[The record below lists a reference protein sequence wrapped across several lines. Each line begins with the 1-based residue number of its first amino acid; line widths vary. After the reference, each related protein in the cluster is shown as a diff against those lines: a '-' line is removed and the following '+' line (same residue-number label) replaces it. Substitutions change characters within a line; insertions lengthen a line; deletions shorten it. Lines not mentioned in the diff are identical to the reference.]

1 MNINEAEKIIRKIA
15 KSIALDSILVGLAL
29 VKHLELDKED
39 RLIKEAYELVNGTIE
54 ATLYKEL
61 ITKSFVDQ
69 LAREREG
76 G

>member
-1 MNINEAEKIIRKIA
+1 MNMNEAEKIIRKIA

-69 LAREREG
+69 LARA
-76 G
+76 

>member
-1 MNINEAEKIIRKIA
+1 MNMNEAEKIIRKIA

-29 VKHLELDKED
+29 VKHLELDTED

-69 LAREREG
+69 LARA
-76 G
+76 

>member
-1 MNINEAEKIIRKIA
+1 MNMNEAEKIIRKIA
-15 KSIALDSILVGLAL
+15 KSIGLDSILVGLAL

-69 LAREREG
+69 LARA
-76 G
+76 

>member
-1 MNINEAEKIIRKIA
+1 MNMNEAEKIIRKIA

-29 VKHLELDKED
+29 IKHLELDKED

-69 LAREREG
+69 LARA
-76 G
+76 

>member
-1 MNINEAEKIIRKIA
+1 MNMNEAEKIIRKIA
-15 KSIALDSILVGLAL
+15 KSMGLDSILVGLAL
-29 VKHLELDKED
+29 VKHLELDTED

-69 LAREREG
+69 LARA
-76 G
+76 

>member
-1 MNINEAEKIIRKIA
+1 MNEAEKIIRKIA

-69 LAREREG
+69 LARA
-76 G
+76 